1 MDLSKLN
8 PPQREAVLTTEGPLL
23 VLAGAGSGKTRV
35 ITNRI
40 VHLLDKRP
48 GGLLARNILAV
59 TFTNKAATE
68 MKERL
73 VHMAGPRAQ
82 NVLVCTF
89 HAFGA
94 EMLREDIYRLG
105 WPKKFT
111 IADQGDQVA
120 IIRRAMRER
129 RIDDRSFDPRKVL
142 NLISKA
148 KNAGKT
154 PEPLG
159 EGMGDDYDLIAHMV
173 YESYQLALK
182 AQGSV
187 DFDDLLILPSRLL
200 REHEDLRQKYT
211 QRFRYLLVDEFQDT
225 NQAQLDLLKL
235 LASGETRNVCVVGD
249 DDQCIYSWRGAEVR
263 NILSFDQ
270 YFPGAKEV
278 RLEQNYR
285 STQVVLDAA
294 NAVIAKNPERKAKQM
309 WSERKGGPLIKV
321 VTAPTEEEE
330 ARYVAHEIAKLVAG
344 GIPPDE
350 ISILYRVN
358 GQSRPIEEMLR
369 EKNIRY
375 EVVSGSEFFDRREVK
390 DVIAYFKLIANPRD
404 ETALLR
410 IINVPAR
417 GIGDVT
423 MERLVAHAR
432 RDSVSLWGAM
442 ERAEGYEDL
451 PKGAAEKVKE
461 FLQLVERYRQSY
473 EHGNLAATTRKLL
486 EEIGYKD
493 DAKSLTTSQASAD
506 RKLKSIDQVINS
518 LEAFEK
524 REGPKASLLTYL
536 NRLSLDTRQEEEEVP
551 GGQKAVTLM
560 TLHASKGLEYRVVFF
575 IGMEEE
581 LMPHKGMQG
590 EAQNLE
596 EERRLCYVGITRAKE
611 VLYLTRSAMRVKRG
625 KEVPRTPSRFLEDI
639 PPELVELVDLDAPRK
654 GPPTTEEKNFFAN
667 LKERFKAKA
676 AAPQGAG
683 GGATPPSPTVGGTA
697 GAGPAPTGTAGGAR

>member
-35 ITNRI
+35 ITHRI

-48 GGLLARNILAV
+48 GGLMARNILAV
-59 TFTNKAATE
+59 TFTNKAASE

-105 WPKKFT
+105 WPKKFS

-120 IIRRAMRER
+120 IIKRAMRER
-129 RIDDRSFDPRKVL
+129 RIDDREFDPRKVL
-142 NLISKA
+142 TLISKA

-173 YESYQLALK
+173 YEAYQLALK

-200 REHEDLRQKYT
+200 REHEDLRRKYT

-225 NQAQLDLLKL
+225 NQAQIDLLLL

-263 NILSFDQ
+263 NILRFDS

-294 NAVIAKNPERKAKQM
+294 NAVIGKNPERKAKRM
-309 WSERKGGPLIKV
+309 WSDRKGGPLIKV
-321 VTAPTEEEE
+321 VSTPSEEEE
-330 ARYVAHEIAKLVAG
+330 ARYVAHEVSKLVAG
-344 GIPPDE
+344 GIPADE
-350 ISILYRVN
+350 IAILYRVN
-358 GQSRPIEEMLR
+358 GQAHPIEEMLR
-369 EKNIRY
+369 EKDLRY

-432 RDSVSLWGAM
+432 RDSVTLWGAL
-442 ERAEGYEDL
+442 ERAERYEDL
-451 PKGAAEKVKE
+451 PKGAADKVKE
-461 FLQLVERYRQSY
+461 FLQLVERYRRSY
-473 EHGNLAATTRKLL
+473 EHGNLAATTRQLL

-493 DAKSLTTSQASAD
+493 DARSLTTSQAAAD
-506 RKLKSIDQVINS
+506 RKLQSIDHVINS

-551 GGQKAVTLM
+551 GAHKAVTLM

-611 VLYLTRSAMRVKRG
+611 ILYLTRATTRVKRG
-625 KEVPRTPSRFLEDI
+625 KEVPRTPSRFLDDI
-639 PPELVELVDLDAPRK
+639 PPELVERVDLDAPRQ
-654 GPPTTEEKNFFAN
+654 GPPDAQEKNFFAN
-667 LKERFKAKA
+667 LKERFKPK
-676 AAPQGAG
+676 GAG
-683 GGATPPSPTVGGTA
+683 GGAPGAPASQTVGGATA
-697 GAGPAPTGTAGGAR
+697 AAPAPTGTAGGAR

>member
-8 PPQREAVLTTEGPLL
+8 PPQREAVVTTEGPLL

-35 ITNRI
+35 ITHRI

-48 GGLLARNILAV
+48 NGLLARNILAV
-59 TFTNKAATE
+59 TFTNKAASE

-105 WPKKFT
+105 WPKKFS
-111 IADQGDQVA
+111 IADQGDQAA
-120 IIRRAMRER
+120 IIKRAMRER
-129 RIDDRSFDPRKVL
+129 RIDDREFDPRKVL
-142 NLISKA
+142 GLISKA

-159 EGMGDDYDLIAHMV
+159 EGLGDDYDLIAHMV
-173 YESYQLALK
+173 YEAYQLSLK

-200 REHEDLRQKYT
+200 REHEDLRRKYT
-211 QRFRYLLVDEFQDT
+211 SRFRYILVDEFQDT

-235 LASGETRNVCVVGD
+235 LASGETRNVCAVGD

-263 NILSFDQ
+263 NILSYDK
-270 YFPGAKEV
+270 YFPGGKEV

-294 NAVIAKNPERKAKQM
+294 NAVIAQNPERKAKQM
-309 WSERKGGPLIKV
+309 WSERKGGQRIQV
-321 VTAPTEEEE
+321 VSAPTEEDE
-330 ARYVAHEIAKLVAG
+330 ARYVAQEISRLVAG

-350 ISILYRVN
+350 IAVLYRVN
-358 GQSRPIEEMLR
+358 GQAHPVEEALR
-369 EKNIRY
+369 EKNLRY
-375 EVVSGSEFFDRREVK
+375 EVLSGSEFFDRREVK
-390 DVIAYFKLIANPRD
+390 DVVAYFKLIANPRD
-404 ETALLR
+404 ETSLLR

-442 ERAEGYEDL
+442 ERSESYEDL
-451 PKGAAEKVKE
+451 PAGAATKVRE
-461 FLQLVERYRQSY
+461 FQRLVERYRESY
-473 EHGNLAATTRKLL
+473 EHGHLAQVTRQLL

-493 DAKSLTTSQASAD
+493 DAKSLTSSQASAE
-506 RKLKSIDQVINS
+506 RKLASIDFVINS
-518 LEAFEK
+518 LETFEK

-536 NRLSLDTRQEEEEVP
+536 NRLSLDTRQEEEEAP
-551 GGQKAVTLM
+551 GGNKAITLM
-560 TLHASKGLEYRVVFF
+560 TIHASKGLEFRVVFF

-611 VLYLTRSAMRVKRG
+611 ALYLTRSAMRVKRG
-625 KEVPRTPSRFLEDI
+625 KEVPRTPSRFLDDI
-639 PPELVELVDLDAPRK
+639 PPELVEVLDLDAPRK
-654 GPPTTEEKNFFAN
+654 GPPTAQEQNFFAN
-667 LKERFKAKA
+667 LKERFKA
-676 AAPQGAG
+676 PQAG
-683 GGATPPSPTVGGTA
+683 GGVAPRVPGGGEGPSGPVSSPPGTA
-697 GAGPAPTGTAGGAR
+697 RAVR

>member
-8 PPQREAVLTTEGPLL
+8 PPQREAVVTTEGPLL

-35 ITNRI
+35 ITHRI

-48 GGLLARNILAV
+48 NGLLARNILAV
-59 TFTNKAATE
+59 TFTNKAAEE

-105 WPKKFT
+105 WPKKFS
-111 IADQGDQVA
+111 IADQGDQAA
-120 IIRRAMRER
+120 IIKRAMRER
-129 RIDDRSFDPRKVL
+129 RIDDREFDPRKVL
-142 NLISKA
+142 GLISKA

-159 EGMGDDYDLIAHMV
+159 EGLGDDYDLIAHMV
-173 YESYQLALK
+173 YEAYQLSLK

-187 DFDDLLILPSRLL
+187 DFDDLLILPTRLL

-211 QRFRYLLVDEFQDT
+211 ARFRYLLVDEFQDT
-225 NQAQLDLLKL
+225 NQAQLNLLKL
-235 LASGETRNVCVVGD
+235 LASGETRNVCAVGD

-263 NILSFDQ
+263 NILSYDS
-270 YFPGAKEV
+270 YFPGGKEV

-285 STQVVLDAA
+285 STQTVLDAA
-294 NAVIAKNPERKAKQM
+294 NAVIGKNPERKAKQM
-309 WSERKGGPLIKV
+309 WSERKGGERLRV
-321 VTAPTEEEE
+321 VSAPTEEDE
-330 ARYVAHEIAKLVAG
+330 ARYVAQEISRLVAEGVPMDEIAV
-344 GIPPDE
+344 
-350 ISILYRVN
+350 LYRVN
-358 GQSRPIEEMLR
+358 GQAHPVEEALR
-369 EKNIRY
+369 EKNLRY
-375 EVVSGSEFFDRREVK
+375 EVLSGSEFFDRREVK
-390 DVIAYFKLIANPRD
+390 DVVAYFKLIANPRD
-404 ETALLR
+404 ETSLLR

-442 ERAEGYEDL
+442 ERSEGYADL
-451 PKGAAEKVKE
+451 PAGAALKVRE
-461 FLQLVERYRQSY
+461 FQRLVERYRETY
-473 EHGNLAATTRKLL
+473 EHGNLAQVTRQLL

-493 DAKSLTTSQASAD
+493 DAKSLTSSQASAE
-506 RKLKSIDQVINS
+506 RKLASIDFVINS
-518 LEAFEK
+518 LENFEK

-551 GGQKAVTLM
+551 GANKAITLM
-560 TLHASKGLEYRVVFF
+560 TIHASKGLEYRVVFF

-611 VLYLTRSAMRVKRG
+611 RLYLTRSAMRVKRG

-639 PPELVELVDLDAPRK
+639 PPELVEVVDLDAPRK
-654 GPPTTEEKNFFAN
+654 GPPTEQEQNFFAN
-667 LKERFKAKA
+667 LKARFKA
-676 AAPQGAG
+676 PQAG
-683 GGATPPSPTVGGTA
+683 GGAA
-697 GAGPAPTGTAGGAR
+697 GAGPSAPGPARAVR

>member
-111 IADQGDQVA
+111 IADQGDQAA
-120 IIRRAMRER
+120 IIKRAMRER
-129 RIDDRSFDPRKVL
+129 RIDDRTFDPRKVL
-142 NLISKA
+142 TLISKA

-173 YESYQLALK
+173 YEAYQLALK

-200 REHEDLRQKYT
+200 REHEDLRHKYT

-225 NQAQLDLLKL
+225 NQAQIDLLTL

-263 NILSFDQ
+263 NILSFDK
-270 YFPGAKEV
+270 YFAEAKEV

-294 NAVIAKNPERKAKQM
+294 NAVIAKNPERKAKKM
-309 WSERKGGPLIKV
+309 WSERKGGERIKV

-330 ARYVAHEIAKLVAG
+330 ARYVATEISRLVAG
-344 GIPPDE
+344 GIPADE
-350 ISILYRVN
+350 IAILYRVN

-432 RDSVSLWGAM
+432 RDSVTLWGAM

-451 PKGAAEKVKE
+451 PKGAAEKVKD

-473 EHGNLAATTRKLL
+473 ETGKLAEVTRKLL

-493 DAKSLTTSQASAD
+493 DAKSLISSQASAD

-536 NRLSLDTRQEEEEVP
+536 NRLSLDTRQEEEEEVP
-551 GGQKAVTLM
+551 GGHKAVTLM

-611 VLYLTRSAMRVKRG
+611 LLYLTRSAMRVKRG

-639 PPELVELVDLDAPRK
+639 PPELVEVMDIDAPRK
-654 GPPTTEEKNFFAN
+654 GPPGEQEKNFFAS
-667 LKERFKAKA
+667 LKERFKAPGTSGGV
-676 AAPQGAG
+676 APGSKPAVGA
-683 GGATPPSPTVGGTA
+683 PTTG
-697 GAGPAPTGTAGGAR
+697 GPAATGTTGGVR